1 MFFIQ
6 GVGCINFRMIF
17 DELEKNE
24 NGISNRVLQK
34 NRNLEIQKALNG
46 TKFLRAPGGCKQIF
60 KKIRKY
66 FTSYPSP

>member
-1 MFFIQ
+1 MLLSESVYTLNDSMLR
-6 GVGCINFRMIF
+6 GSVCI
-17 DELEKNE
+17 
-24 NGISNRVLQK
+24 RVLQK

-46 TKFLRAPGGCKQIF
+46 TKFLRVPGGCKQIF